1 MDLKMQARI
10 MWPVALGIIVRIII
24 VWFWDCM
31 TNSKQTFLE
40 LKKEHQ
46 RNKLQSTP
54 ILPWTEI
61 RCRPRIFTLTVFYQ
75 GSKHEHVTKWT

>member
-10 MWPVALGIIVRIII
+10 TLPVALGIIVRIII

-31 TNSKQTFLE
+31 TNSERTFLE

-46 RNKLQSTP
+46 RKKLHSTP
-54 ILPWTEI
+54 ISPWTEI
-61 RCRPRIFTLTVFYQ
+61 KCRPQTF
-75 GSKHEHVTKWT
+75 

>member
-24 VWFWDCM
+24 VCFWDCM
-31 TNSKQTFLE
+31 TNSKRMVLE

-54 ILPWTEI
+54 ISP
-61 RCRPRIFTLTVFYQ
+61 
-75 GSKHEHVTKWT
+75 